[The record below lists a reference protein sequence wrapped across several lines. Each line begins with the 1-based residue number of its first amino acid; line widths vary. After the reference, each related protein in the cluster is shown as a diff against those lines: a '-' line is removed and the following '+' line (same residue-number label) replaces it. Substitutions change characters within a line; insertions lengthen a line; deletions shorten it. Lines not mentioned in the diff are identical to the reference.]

1 MVEVEEKLFPDGTI
15 DRLKEASSRRDLR
28 FLNAWNQLCARLDYL
43 MSKRSDVDFEWRGD
57 NIYVK
62 GEEGEVTE
70 IVNEIRKLGTRLH
83 LW

>member
-15 DRLKEASSRRDLR
+15 DKLKEASNKGDLR

-43 MSKRSDVDFEWRGD
+43 MSRKADVNFEWRND

-62 GEEGEVTE
+62 GEEGEVSE
-70 IVNEIRKLGTRLH
+70 IIDEIRKLGARLH